1 MIGGVPRLVVS
12 LNLCLTTQVDC
23 PTKFSTIFLHN
34 MRLLAVYDILNQ
46 SPDCFG
52 IDLYMLSHIKHSVL
66 HMALSH
72 GHEFELSHFVKFPL
86 SIQSALCTIGAQ
98 YNLWFCY
105 LLLAMCSFDTYMISE
120 PTPGTEAG

>member
-1 MIGGVPRLVVS
+1 MK
-12 LNLCLTTQVDC
+12 DC
-23 PTKFSTIFLHN
+23 PTKFSMIFLHN
-34 MRLLAVYDILNQ
+34 KQLLAVYDILHQ
-46 SPDCFG
+46 SPDYFG
-52 IDLYMLSHIKHSVL
+52 IGLYMLSRIEHSVL

-86 SIQSALCTIGAQ
+86 SIQSALFTTGTQ

-120 PTPGTEAG
+120 PTPGTEPGKFIR